1 MSRKYSQKER
11 EISIDLAVKIGTVE
25 AARQL
30 GVNKNT
36 LYSWQRQ
43 QKKQQSKLDEGLK
56 GKNKT
61 ELLQEVVQLRNQLRQ
76 AQQNV
81 KILQKA
87 LSFYVESGKR
97 WTDR

>member
-61 ELLQEVVQLRNQLRQ
+61 ELLQEVVQLR
-76 AQQNV
+76 QQNV